1 MNRRHF
7 FTLSTLALT
16 TYLGVMGY
24 SQATSPVSMAEMGDS
39 SNRVPS
45 GESIALTVSVAA
57 SVQDAMQEVQVAYQA
72 EAPNVTVIYNFGS
85 SGSLAQQVAQGAPVD
100 VFLSASEQWMDEL
113 ESTGQLAEGSRS
125 NLLQNT
131 MVLIAPKDNAHIRD
145 FADLEADAIG
155 KVAIG
160 EPESVP
166 AGSYAKEVLTTF
178 NLFGLLQSKL
188 VFGKDV
194 RQVLSYVETG
204 NVDAG
209 LVYATDA
216 LVSDRVQVVA
226 PAPADSHGA
235 IVYPV
240 AVVRESPNAEA
251 AQAFVDFLASEAA
264 AEIFEKSGFNMVE

>member
-226 PAPADSHGA
+226 PAPADSYGA

>member
-113 ESTGQLAEGSRS
+113 ESTRQLAEGSRS

-166 AGSYAKEVLTTF
+166 AGGYAKEVLTTF

-240 AVVRESPNAEA
+240 AVVRDSPKAEA